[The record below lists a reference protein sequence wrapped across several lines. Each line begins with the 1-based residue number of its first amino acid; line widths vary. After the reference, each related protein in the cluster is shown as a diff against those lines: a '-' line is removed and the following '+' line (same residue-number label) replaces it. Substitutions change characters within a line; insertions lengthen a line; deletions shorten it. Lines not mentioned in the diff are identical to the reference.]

1 MEVTA
6 REEESRLVAGHLC
19 YLFNALGQ
27 KANITKEMKKAKD
40 EYYGNLPEVDN
51 WTALLCSTITNMTD
65 AEKDSYIY
73 DGKNPKA
80 RAIADWWDRHQKWDK
95 EREAQER
102 KEKRQK
108 KAADLSKEFKKL
120 PLAEQERLLAMVG
133 TKTP

>member
-27 KANITKEMKKAKD
+27 KANVTKEMQKAKD

-51 WTALLCSTITNMTD
+51 WTVILCKTIRGMTD

-73 DGKNPKA
+73 DGKNAKA
-80 RAIADWWDRHQKWDK
+80 RALADWWERHQQWDK
-95 EREAQER
+95 ERKAQEQR
-102 KEKRQK
+102 ARRQK
-108 KAADLSKEFKKL
+108 KVETLSEQFKKL
-120 PLAEQERLLAMVG
+120 PITEQERLLAMVG
-133 TKTP
+133 IKTP